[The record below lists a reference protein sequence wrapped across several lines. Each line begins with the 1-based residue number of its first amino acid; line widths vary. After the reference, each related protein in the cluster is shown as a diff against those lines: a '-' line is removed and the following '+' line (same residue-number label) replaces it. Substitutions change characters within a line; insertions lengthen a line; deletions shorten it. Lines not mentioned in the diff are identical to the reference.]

1 MRTKTTTETYEHL
14 CNMLDK
20 YDKVYYGRFGDGD
33 FAIMDGIEER
43 FHTPSKTLQN
53 EMQQAFKI
61 NHEQYLI
68 GVVLEYE
75 KEPGMTQGV
84 FAPPSNSSEITEYIK
99 NELKISDS
107 AEFESPIMFH
117 YISVFKQDLMKS
129 FLEKYIRP
137 KKKMFIGSVEQKGI
151 EKLIGKIDYY
161 INIPER
167 DAYHSIDEWWPK
179 IIKHI
184 DDVELV
190 LPAAGMAG
198 RVINKRLW
206 NLEKNI
212 HSIDL
217 GSVVDAACGKGTRT
231 WIDKVA
237 WYYPAENKI
246 ENLLV

>member
-14 CNMLDK
+14 CSMLDK
-20 YDKVYYGRFGDGD
+20 HTKVYYGRFGDGD
-33 FAIMDGIEER
+33 FNIMNGLSEKMHKWSDKLQIEMR
-43 FHTPSKTLQN
+43 D
-53 EMQQAFKI
+53 AFEI
-61 NHEQYLI
+61 DHEQYI
-68 GVVLEYE
+68 RGAMVNYE
-75 KEPGMTQGV
+75 KEPGMTNGV
-84 FAPPSNSSEITEYIK
+84 FAPPSNNSQIINWIK
-99 NELKISDS
+99 NDPNIPDNIEFDS
-107 AEFESPIMFH
+107 HIMFH

-137 KKKMFIGSVEQKGI
+137 KKKMFIGSVDQRDI

-167 DAYHSIDEWWPK
+167 DAYYSIDEWWPK

-206 NLEKNI
+206 NLEKNV

-237 WYYPAENKI
+237 WHYPAENKI